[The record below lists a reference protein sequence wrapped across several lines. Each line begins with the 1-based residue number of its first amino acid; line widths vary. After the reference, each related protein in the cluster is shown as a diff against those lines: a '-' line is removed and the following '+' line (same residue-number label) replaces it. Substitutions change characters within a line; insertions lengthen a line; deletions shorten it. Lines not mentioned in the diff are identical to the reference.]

1 MKKHFFIG
9 LTALLLCATI
19 LTAGCMSSNTSP
31 SPSPTSNTTTAGAST
46 AASPTSVQQ
55 NVVVVT
61 VTATPGP
68 TQQSPPTQATYSTKI
83 GVWAGYMGMP
93 ALWLSDPVNNPVK
106 RENEASLRIWIDAS
120 NGKCPC
126 RPVNYYIDDAAA
138 GGTWNSKPGGGD
150 DCCGGLPGG
159 TGGLTLHSQ
168 DTAKLSP
175 GWHTLKI
182 DFLGDAMY
190 APSQWTA
197 QFLVV

>member
-1 MKKHFFIG
+1 MKKHFVTG
-9 LTALLLCATI
+9 LIMLLVCTAI

-31 SPSPTSNTTTAGAST
+31 RPSSTTSTNTTAGTST
-46 AASPTSVQQ
+46 ASPASSQS
-55 NVVVVT
+55 NVDVVT
-61 VTATPGP
+61 PTPLP
-68 TQQSPPTQATYSTKI
+68 TQQTPSTQAPYPTKI

-106 RENEASLRIWIDAS
+106 RGDEVSLRIWIDAS

-159 TGGLTLHSQ
+159 TGGLILHSQ
-168 DTAKLSP
+168 DTAALSP

-190 APSQWTA
+190 APSQWTG